1 MAEGPSP
8 TVRRRQLG
16 MELRRLREAAG
27 KSQEDAGK
35 WVDVPATSIS
45 KIETGKQRIR
55 SGDLRSLLQL
65 YGVGSPE
72 AEALERLRREAD
84 QRGWWASYGA
94 TVPPWFADYIG
105 METVAAEVW
114 TWEAEFIP
122 GLLQTPEYTEAINT
136 ALNPARTAEEI
147 ARIVQLRASRQK
159 RLSGDDRLTLRAVI
173 SEAAL
178 RWVVGSAEL
187 MHAQAQHI
195 AEVAQQPNVTVQ
207 VLPFSAGAHR
217 GMRGAFTALRFPEEP
232 MNTVYLEL
240 DGAALYLES
249 PTEVS
254 RYAKAFTR
262 LTELALDPE
271 ATTDLLTRV

>member
-1 MAEGPSP
+1 
-8 TVRRRQLG
+8 
-16 MELRRLREAAG
+16 
-27 KSQEDAGK
+27 
-35 WVDVPATSIS
+35 
-45 KIETGKQRIR
+45 
-55 SGDLRSLLQL
+55 LQL

-114 TWEAEFIP
+114 TYESEFIP
-122 GLLQTPEYTEAINT
+122 GLLQTPQYTEAINT

-187 MHAQAQHI
+187 MRAQARHI
-195 AEVAQQPNVTVQ
+195 AEIAQQPNVTVQ

-249 PTEVS
+249 PTEVA
-254 RYAKAFTR
+254 RYADTFSR
-262 LTELALDPE
+262 LTDLALDTD
-271 ATTDLLTRV
+271 ATADLLTRV